1 MLCVC
6 RALAVLGWWSVTWL
20 QHSLSQVTLPQTGFQ
35 ATTVTLGKCSK
46 VCGNGSARES
56 SNVQAFFVIA
66 DHELPLFIFGV

>member
-1 MLCVC
+1 
-6 RALAVLGWWSVTWL
+6 
-20 QHSLSQVTLPQTGFQ
+20 VTLPQTGCQ
-35 ATTVTLGKCSK
+35 ATTVALGKCSK